1 MPPLSPFHSPA
12 RPEPPVP
19 PERERGAAL
28 LTVLLLV
35 AIIAV
40 LAGAALERMRL
51 TTRLAGN
58 ALAGEQARGFARAAE
73 ALATS
78 RITTMLGDAPDRV
91 TLAGGWSGRPFG
103 LPLPGGGLAVA
114 RVSDGGNC
122 FNLNAL
128 VSQIGPNLYTS
139 SQSFAQRLQFV
150 RLMQAVGVPAQV
162 ADHVAAATADWIDS
176 DGDQQGNGAEDPV
189 YLAGATPYRTGGTLM
204 ADPSELRAVDGVT
217 PDLYAKLRPW
227 LCTLPRAEA
236 TTININTL
244 LPEQAPLVAMLF
256 PGTLSV
262 EAARGMI
269 LRRPP
274 QGFRDA
280 STFLNLA
287 GNGVGGEG
295 GGGLGVKTTWFAL
308 AINVSNGSAQLQER
322 ALIDASRL
330 PARLVARQW
339 GDES

>member
-1 MPPLSPFHSPA
+1 MPS
-12 RPEPPVP
+12 
-19 PERERGAAL
+19 ERERGAAL

-40 LAGAALERMRL
+40 LAGAALERLRL

-114 RVSDGGNC
+114 RVRDGGNC
-122 FNLNAL
+122 FNLNGL
-128 VSQIGPNLYTS
+128 VSRLAPNLYTS
-139 SQSFAQRLQFV
+139 SQNFAQRLQFV
-150 RLMQAVGVPAQV
+150 RLMQAIGVPSQA
-162 ADHVAAATADWIDS
+162 ADHIAAATADWIDS

-189 YLAGATPYRTGGTLM
+189 YLARSVPYRTAGTLM

-217 PDLYAKLRPW
+217 PDIYAKLRPW
-227 LCTLPRAEA
+227 ICTLPKAEPA
-236 TTININTL
+236 TININTL
-244 LPEQAPLVAMLF
+244 TPEQAPLIAMLF
-256 PGTLSV
+256 SGTLSV

-274 QGFRDA
+274 DGFRDA

-287 GNGVGGEG
+287 GNGAAPEG

-308 AINVSNGSAQLQER
+308 AIDVSTGSARLQER

>member
-1 MPPLSPFHSPA
+1 M
-12 RPEPPVP
+12 P

-35 AIIAV
+35 AMIAV
-40 LAGAALERMRL
+40 LAGTALERLRL

-73 ALATS
+73 ALATTKVTDMLATS
-78 RITTMLGDAPDRV
+78 RDRV

-122 FNLNAL
+122 FNLNSL
-128 VSQIGPNLYTS
+128 VSQLTPGVYTS
-139 SQSFAQRLQFV
+139 TQTFTQRLQFV
-150 RLMQAVGVPAQV
+150 RLMGLIGVPRQSAERI
-162 ADHVAAATADWIDS
+162 AAATADWIDS
-176 DGDQQGNGAEDPV
+176 DQDQQGGGAEDPV
-189 YLAGATPYRTGGTLM
+189 YLARAIPYRTGGTLM

-217 PDLYAKLRPW
+217 PDIYARLRPW
-227 LCTLPRAEA
+227 ICTLPKAE
-236 TTININTL
+236 TVPVNINTL
-244 LPEQAPLVAMLF
+244 TPEQAPLVAMLF
-256 PGTLSV
+256 SGTLSV

-274 QGFRDA
+274 QGFKDA
-280 STFLNLA
+280 SAFLNLA
-287 GNGVGGEG
+287 GNGATPEG
-295 GGGLGVKTTWFAL
+295 GAGLAVTSTWFAL
-308 AINVSNGSAQLQER
+308 AIDVGNGAAQLQER

-330 PARLVARQW
+330 PARLVSRQW
-339 GDES
+339 GEES

>member
-1 MPPLSPFHSPA
+1 
-12 RPEPPVP
+12 
-19 PERERGAAL
+19 
-28 LTVLLLV
+28 
-35 AIIAV
+35 
-40 LAGAALERMRL
+40 
-51 TTRLAGN
+51 
-58 ALAGEQARGFARAAE
+58 
-73 ALATS
+73 
-78 RITTMLGDAPDRV
+78 MLGDAPDRV

-114 RVSDGGNC
+114 RVRDGGNC
-122 FNLNAL
+122 FNLNGL
-128 VSQIGPNLYTS
+128 VSRLAPNLYTS
-139 SQSFAQRLQFV
+139 SQNFAQRLQFV
-150 RLMQAVGVPAQV
+150 RLMQAIGVPSQA
-162 ADHVAAATADWIDS
+162 ADHIAAATADWIDS

-189 YLAGATPYRTGGTLM
+189 YLARSVPYRTAGTLM

-217 PDLYAKLRPW
+217 PEIYAKLRPW
-227 LCTLPRAEA
+227 ICTLPKAEPA
-236 TTININTL
+236 TININTL
-244 LPEQAPLVAMLF
+244 TPEQAPLVAMLF

-274 QGFRDA
+274 DGFRDA

-287 GNGVGGEG
+287 GNGAAPEG

-308 AINVSNGSAQLQER
+308 AIDVSTGSARLQER